1 MCTCVAHRRIELT
14 LAQLAMEYREALN
27 VEARQVVDIID
38 SMAARGVGSKT
49 SWRDF
54 VKMMDAAGR
63 GQSATRTA
71 GLERRLN
78 DIQQQQ
84 QQYSRGVTPVMR
96 LPTPARADIFSIQSS
111 PHGRERGA
119 GDGRTRLTPYVDP
132 LSMRTKANNEQQE
145 QQQQQQQQQQ
155 HRPMTRGSGH
165 VNPFEERREQ
175 LERASVSRQNLGSR
189 RGSRGM

>member
-1 MCTCVAHRRIELT
+1 VAACWIEMMCTCVAHRRIELT

-132 LSMRTKANNEQQE
+132 LSMRTKANNEQHE
-145 QQQQQQQQQQ
+145 QQ
-155 HRPMTRGSGH
+155 RGSGH
-165 VNPFEERREQ
+165 ANPFEERREQ

-189 RGSRGM
+189 RGS

>member
-1 MCTCVAHRRIELT
+1 MWKQGKWSISLT
-14 LAQLAMEYREALN
+14 AWLLK
-27 VEARQVVDIID
+27 
-38 SMAARGVGSKT
+38 GVGSKT
-49 SWRDF
+49 SWREF

-84 QQYSRGVTPVMR
+84 QHQQQQYSRGVTPVMR
-96 LPTPARADIFSIQSS
+96 LPTPGRADIFSIQSS

-132 LSMRTKANNEQQE
+132 LSMRTKANIEQHE

-155 HRPMTRGSGH
+155 RPMTRGSGH

-175 LERASVSRQNLGSR
+175 LERASVSRQSLSSR